1 MHRARGLTTDRETIV
16 RRSTTTMDSSAY
28 KTVRRVPSL
37 RVAQVVVDDAL
48 AAHKAGTLDDWGRR
62 HRRIAGWLAARALP
76 TLLGSAGEAL
86 REPGTQAGALALL
99 LRWAVDELRPD
110 RGGALASIPRE
121 AWLDRTSWRPMLAV
135 LCQFGFAPVP
145 PFRDRYHGHA
155 DEPAASRLCGLWS
168 VGPSTY
174 YRYLDKGKRAVA
186 ELLREAPWSGLQRLS
201 LRQGVLDQLAPGLGW
216 SDADAQRAW
225 HARQATARLVAADSV
240 GALWHLR
247 HAGDTA
253 RFVTVLQRHSV
264 ELANEPET
272 DLLVEALGAEVDDA
286 RTGIELQLAQAA
298 LARMRGQADLEQ
310 RAYDHALRI
319 AAEADQPLLLGI
331 VYGALG
337 KFHEPRDVDRAFAYY
352 QDSADCLWRSGVGD
366 DRSTAVGVIEEYVT
380 TLVRLAWLH
389 VLRNDPRS
397 RTVLDRASELVERFE
412 LAVSTVA
419 MLEQTWGEYWRRAG
433 DIPRAIEHKHRA
445 LVLYERIDDRQ
456 AILKTCSN
464 LSLIYG
470 EARNFEQAIEYAQR
484 VLALTTTM
492 TVEPE
497 IVASSRLNLG
507 AAYFWQGEYA
517 QAMVE
522 YQQALDVALRARLR
536 PIAGR
541 AHYNLAEVNY
551 LLFKQSRDPAL
562 EARGD
567 AHAAAALDVWPQ
579 ASESAQAT
587 RALKR
592 EILGPGDDRASD
604 RLLPREWGA
613 HPSEMAE
620 VQRQREVLAVPV
632 APEAHVQAHLAIA
645 NAYLEIS
652 VKEREAALALI
663 ARHQL
668 GDRFAAELDRLRNTF
683 DRELTRE
690 QRLAAQWERSAGD
703 LMNPT
708 RSAAVLA
715 HVLRA
720 GAINKSAYGEL
731 CSLSPA
737 TASKHLGV
745 LAERGLLVQ
754 TGKGPATRYVLPE

>member
-1 MHRARGLTTDRETIV
+1 
-16 RRSTTTMDSSAY
+16 MDSSAY
-28 KTVRRVPSL
+28 KIGRTPSL
-37 RVAQVVVDDAL
+37 AVAQAAVDGAL
-48 AAHKAGTLDDWGRR
+48 AAHKAGTLDDWWRR
-62 HRRIAGWLAARALP
+62 HRRIARWLAAQAFP
-76 TLLGSAGEAL
+76 TVLGSAGDAL
-86 REPGTQAGALALL
+86 RDATPQASALALL
-99 LRWAVDELRPD
+99 LRWAVAQLRPD
-110 RGGALASIPRE
+110 RADALAPIPRE

-135 LCQFGFAPVP
+135 LCQFGLAPVP
-145 PFRDRYHGHA
+145 HFRDRYHGSA
-155 DEPAASRLCGLWS
+155 DEPPASRLCGLWS

-186 ELLREAPWSGLQRLS
+186 ELLREAPWSGPQRLS
-201 LRQGVLDQLAPGLGW
+201 LRQSVIDQLAPGMGW
-216 SDADAQRAW
+216 ADGAARRAW
-225 HARQATARLVAADSV
+225 HARQATARLVATDSA

-253 RFVTVLQRHSV
+253 RFVSVLQRHSV
-264 ELANEPET
+264 ALANEPET
-272 DLLVEALGAEVDDA
+272 DLLVEALDAELDDP
-286 RTGIELQLAQAA
+286 RTGIDLQLAQAG
-298 LARMRGQADLEQ
+298 LARMRGQDELEQ

-337 KFHEPRDVDRAFAYY
+337 KYHEPRDVDRAFAYY

-366 DRSTAVGVIEEYVT
+366 DRSTAVDVIEAYVT

-397 RTVLDRASELVERFE
+397 KPVLDRAAELRERFE
-412 LAVSTVA
+412 LPVQTAA

-433 DIPRAIEHKHRA
+433 EIARALEHKHRA

-470 EARNFEQAIEYAQR
+470 EAKDFGHAIEYSQR
-484 VLALTTTM
+484 ALALTATM

-507 AAYFWQGEYA
+507 AAYFWQGDYA
-517 QAMVE
+517 HAMIE
-522 YQQALDVALRARLR
+522 YQQALDVALRSRLR

-562 EARGD
+562 ESRGD
-567 AHAAAALDVWPQ
+567 AHAAAALDAWPQ
-579 ASESAQAT
+579 GSEPAQAT
-587 RALKR
+587 RTLKR
-592 EILGPGDDRASD
+592 EILGPGEDRAFD

-613 HPSEMAE
+613 HPAEMAE

-632 APEAHVQAHLAIA
+632 APEAHVRAHLAIA
-645 NAYLEIS
+645 NAYLAIS

-668 GDRFAAELDRLRNTF
+668 GDRFAGEIDTLRSTF
-683 DRELTRE
+683 NRELTRE
-690 QRLAAQWERSAGD
+690 QQLAAQWERATAD
-703 LMNPT
+703 LLNPQ
-708 RSAAVLA
+708 RCGAVLA
-715 HVLRA
+715 QLLRA
-720 GAINKSAYGEL
+720 GSISKSSYGEL

-745 LAERGLLVQ
+745 LTERGLLVQ
-754 TGKGPATRYVLPE
+754 TGKGPATRYVLPA